1 MPNPNQVCSR
11 GWHSYLLSASV
22 AQQRL
27 TLHVDGTW
35 LRLGLGLG
43 LGFGL
48 GLGTGRGQYAGT
60 CVSGTYE

>member
-35 LRLGLGLG
+35 LGLGLGLG
-43 LGFGL
+43 LG
-48 GLGTGRGQYAGT
+48 TVRGQYAGT